1 MRRPKFIGGILVLA
15 VVVCLVV
22 YFRSTHDDRTVGY
35 HVARFN
41 QLLLQSGQGVSRE
54 PSRFRD
60 YFRLDT
66 LRWYLR
72 GKPTWISEWEQEQ
85 NALLALGYFERRE
98 IVLTNRQ
105 LGATAWKDTAVSN
118 AFFGTNKSWVV
129 HMDDQKPAWVR
140 VTGTNLDEFE
150 RIIRSWDVQK
160 GR

>member
-1 MRRPKFIGGILVLA
+1 MRRPWLIIGILTFTLA
-15 VVVCLVV
+15 IGLVV
-22 YFRSTHDDRTVGY
+22 YSCSKRDEGTVGY

-41 QLLLQSGQGVSRE
+41 ELLLESGRRVSRH

-72 GKPTWISEWEQEQ
+72 GKPHLISDFEREE
-85 NALLALGYFERRE
+85 NALVELGYFERRE

-105 LGATAWKDTAVSN
+105 LGAAAWKNAAVSN
-118 AFFGTNKSWVV
+118 AFFSSNKTWVV
-129 HMDDQKPAWVR
+129 HMDDERRAWVR

-150 RIIRSWDVQK
+150 RIIRSWDVPEE
-160 GR
+160 R